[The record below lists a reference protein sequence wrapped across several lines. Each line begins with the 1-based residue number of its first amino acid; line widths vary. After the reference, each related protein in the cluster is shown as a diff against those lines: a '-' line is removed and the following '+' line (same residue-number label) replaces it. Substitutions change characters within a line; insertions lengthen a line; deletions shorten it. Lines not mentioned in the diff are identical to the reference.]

1 MHYMHGLISL
11 LGGFAV
17 SDVTYVSPS
26 RLATY
31 ADCQRKYDHDSVKEV
46 STPDQTRLYLNQG
59 RAYHETIEAVCDATE
74 PDDNADVIHRR
85 AMEAFTDKWNAH
97 LEPEEYES
105 RAHQE
110 YQRAENRA
118 AIDAFF
124 DPDGGDGIRHARQSV
139 ATEKWVECV
148 HKGLGLHGYADNI
161 LRTDDG
167 LHVIDYKRSV
177 RGIVTSYTAK
187 YLEQHLH
194 GETHEPKR
202 VKNAFQ
208 TATYVEGIKQSEL
221 YETGMH
227 VRFSFYGIVHDTDV
241 ASTPEGFDIT
251 VSGRSRETTDVYAE
265 YYDTIW
271 ELIAFAHNGITS
283 GEYVPEPFALI
294 HEEACPDCGYR
305 EMCPEYLSAEVQR

>member
-1 MHYMHGLISL
+1 MHGLTSP

-17 SDVTYVSPS
+17 SDRPSLSPS

-31 ADCQRKYDHDSVKEV
+31 IDCQRKYDHGYVKDV

-59 RAYHETIEAVCDATE
+59 LAYHETIEAVCDATE
-74 PDDNADVIHRR
+74 PDDAADDIHQR
-85 AMEAFTDKWNAH
+85 AMEAFTEKWNAH
-97 LEPEEYES
+97 LEPDEYES
-105 RAHQE
+105 RAHRE

-124 DPDGGDGIRHARQSV
+124 DPDDGDGIRHARQSV

-148 HKGLGLHGYADNI
+148 HEGLGLHGYVDNI

-177 RGIVTSYTAK
+177 KGIITPYTAK
-187 YLEQHLH
+187 YLDQHLH
-194 GETHEPKR
+194 GETHEPQR

-208 TATYVEGIKQSEL
+208 TATYIEGVTQSEL
-221 YETGMH
+221 YEPGMD

-251 VSGRSRETTDVYAE
+251 ASGKSRETTEVYE
-265 YYDTIW
+265 KYYDTIW
-271 ELIAFAHNGITS
+271 ELLTAAHNGITS

-294 HEEACPDCGYR
+294 NEEACPDCEYR
-305 EMCPEYLSAEVQR
+305 EMCPEYLSTEVQR